1 MNARILSVLSVIML
15 LCGAGA
21 ARAQAID
28 ASLARAFRE
37 LRAAEMRDDVAAVAA
52 AEAISPGTDA
62 SERAAIARAA
72 IELRAKARTAA
83 DVRAAEDTLAERR
96 AALARAIGA
105 RAPDAARE
113 LMLEAAED
121 LLLRRIAADGSDAMI
136 AIGLPT
142 KSECAATRDT
152 LARVDAMLR
161 ADLLREAL
169 GATAALATDPLAFRA
184 NFLAGIAASMQSDLD
199 ACEGRDPAAAR
210 AAAAALLANAAR
222 SELPAPAEIAA
233 ILSLARARASND
245 AAARATLLADAA
257 RSADPTRAFVA
268 RVEQWRDR
276 SARADF
282 PEAPAGLDMLAIAA
296 ELKQRDPAEIP
307 SAVERAFRSAAAKG
321 GPARAQRLAAA
332 LAARIDDRARAAAS
346 TPDASPALLALVA
359 VAGEDRA
366 FMRSRLDALMAAAQ
380 DPAITPWLA
389 VPLARELQAANRPL
403 DATRMLVAFVEQIAS
418 AAGAG
423 DDAREALDIALELA
437 HAAARADASGE
448 VSLDRV
454 LEVAAARFRDDPRRT
469 AWLLERVDLAIFP
482 TWTLA
487 NADRAAQLLLSVPTD
502 GANRPARDL
511 RAAEIDALRA
521 GKDADA
527 ALSVVRK
534 AELLGTLLPRSETEL
549 VARAETLRA
558 EMLLA
563 ASRDA
568 EALACASLALRE
580 RGTSDRTA
588 LRAAAAWLRAAMADD
603 DPIAPPAE
611 LVARAAQIPAI
622 AEQATHEVDALA
634 ASTEESLLRGDAQ
647 AARKSAA
654 ERLAPLVRIAEASP
668 AAPNAVVARAS
679 VLAELAA
686 GNAAEAFARADRA
699 TKRWPSDRALLWL
712 RAESCRAQGADEA
725 TRARAFAFFRELS
738 PLAAKSR
745 DEYWW
750 RAQLAQLE
758 MLADDAAQRE
768 QVLARVNRLAALDK
782 AMGSPLLARRF
793 EQLRARCAT
802 PGDGARR

>member
-1 MNARILSVLSVIML
+1 MNARILGVLSLIML
-15 LCGAGA
+15 LCGAGGA
-21 ARAQAID
+21 HAQAID

-52 AEAISPGTDA
+52 AEAIAPGTDA
-62 SERAAIARAA
+62 AERAAIARAA
-72 IELRAKARTAA
+72 IDVRAKARTAA
-83 DVRAAEDTLAERR
+83 EVRAAEDTLAERR

-113 LMLEAAED
+113 LLLEAAED

-142 KSECAATRDT
+142 RTECTAARDT
-152 LARVDAMLR
+152 LARIDALLR

-184 NFLAGIAASMQSDLD
+184 NFLVGIAASMRADLD

-210 AAAAALLANAAR
+210 VAAAALLANAAR

-233 ILSLARARASND
+233 ILALARARASTD
-245 AAARATLLADAA
+245 ASARGPMLSDAA
-257 RSADPTRAFVA
+257 RSADPARAFVA

-276 SARADF
+276 PARTDF
-282 PEAPAGLDMLAIAA
+282 PEAPAGLEILTVAA
-296 ELKQRDPAEIP
+296 ELRQRDTAEIP
-307 SAVERAFRSAAAKG
+307 SAVERAFRSASAAG

-332 LAARIDDRARAAAS
+332 LAARIDDRARAAAG
-346 TPDASPALLALVA
+346 TADASPALLALVA
-359 VAGEDRA
+359 LAGEDRA

-403 DATRMLVAFVEQIAS
+403 DATRMLVAFVEQIAP
-418 AAGAG
+418 ADGAG

-563 ASRDA
+563 ASREA

-588 LRAAAAWLRAAMADD
+588 LRAAAAWLRASIADD

-611 LVARAAQIPAI
+611 LLARAAQVPAI
-622 AEQATHEVDALA
+622 AEQAAHELEALA

-647 AARKSAA
+647 AARKNAA
-654 ERLAPLVRIAEASP
+654 ERLAPLARIAEASP

-712 RAESCRAQGADEA
+712 RAESCRAPGADEA

-768 QVLARVNRLAALDK
+768 QVLARANRLAALDK

-793 EQLRARCAT
+793 EQLRARCAP